1 MRIDT
6 SPLLTRIEPIAFSFT
21 WDAPDVDLGNG
32 IDLKLPVRLEG
43 SCSMNADIFLVEG
56 VLSWDY
62 DTVCDR
68 CLKPVEKTVKI
79 EFSEE
84 FVHTEDPEFPDRYLF
99 YGQTIDLT
107 DMVTDLMILN
117 QPLQNVCKPD
127 CLGLCPVCGKDR
139 NVTMCDC
146 TQDTERENP
155 FARLRTLLEQQE
167 EETK

>member
-1 MRIDT
+1 MLIDT
-6 SPLLTRIEPIAFSFT
+6 SPLLTRIEPLPFSFE
-21 WDAPDVDLGNG
+21 WDAEGVDLGAG
-32 IDLKLPVRLEG
+32 IEKKLPVRLEG

-56 VLSWDY
+56 VLTWGY
-62 DTVCDR
+62 HTVCDR
-68 CLKPVEKTVKI
+68 CLKPVEKTVEV

-99 YGQTIDLT
+99 FGQVIDLT
-107 DMVTDLMILN
+107 GMATDLMILN

-139 NVTMCDC
+139 NESMCDC

-155 FARLRTLLEQQE
+155 FARLRSLLEQQE